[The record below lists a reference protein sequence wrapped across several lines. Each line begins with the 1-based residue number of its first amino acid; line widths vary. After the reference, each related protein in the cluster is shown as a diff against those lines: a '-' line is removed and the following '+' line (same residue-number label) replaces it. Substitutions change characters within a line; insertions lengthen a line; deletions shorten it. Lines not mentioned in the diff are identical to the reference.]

1 MSFKP
6 LRIAALA
13 LPLALASCATSE
25 MDDVSNGNGMAMVP
39 SRLESVAANGM
50 LRCGVSTGLPG
61 FSATS
66 PEGDTTGIDADICRA
81 IAAVV
86 LDDPEKIEFIPLTA
100 SQRFTAL
107 RSGEIDIL
115 SRNTT
120 NTLSRDSA
128 GGNGLTFAPVVFY
141 DGQGILV
148 RTDSGIAALN
158 DLSGKSFCVNTG
170 TTTERNLNDVMLAAN
185 IPYEAITYQTK
196 SEVSQAYQEGRCD
209 AITSDKSGLAAI
221 RSGFTDPEAH
231 VILEDTLSKEPLAP
245 ATLEGDAQWGDAVR
259 WIIYGLITA
268 EERGITQA
276 NIEDEVAAATADTS
290 NAALRRF
297 LGIEG
302 ELGSKLGLPDDF
314 VVRAI
319 KAVGNYGELYDRHL
333 GPDTT
338 VSIPRGYNANYLDG
352 GLQYAPPFN

>member
-1 MSFKP
+1 MSFKA
-6 LRIAALA
+6 LGRIAPLA
-13 LPLALASCATSE
+13 VLLALAGCTPPATEGSG
-25 MDDVSNGNGMAMVP
+25 DGMMAP
-39 SRLESVAANGM
+39 TSRLETVADNGM

-66 PEGDTTGIDADICRA
+66 PEGATTGIDADVCRA
-81 IAAVV
+81 VAAAV
-86 LDDPEKIEFIPLTA
+86 LGDSEKVEFIPLTA

-107 RSGEIDIL
+107 RSGEIDML

-148 RTDSGIAALN
+148 RQDSGIGTLD

-170 TTTERNLNDVMLAAN
+170 TTTERNLNDVMQAAG

-221 RSGFTDPEAH
+221 RSGFPDADAH
-231 VILEDTLSKEPLAP
+231 TILEATLSKEPLAP
-245 ATLEGDAQWGDAVR
+245 ATVEGDSQWSDAVR

-276 NIEDEVAAATADTS
+276 NLEEEVAAATADTN

-314 VVRAI
+314 VVRAVG
-319 KAVGNYGELYDRHL
+319 AVGNYGEMYDRHL
-333 GPDTT
+333 GPDTP